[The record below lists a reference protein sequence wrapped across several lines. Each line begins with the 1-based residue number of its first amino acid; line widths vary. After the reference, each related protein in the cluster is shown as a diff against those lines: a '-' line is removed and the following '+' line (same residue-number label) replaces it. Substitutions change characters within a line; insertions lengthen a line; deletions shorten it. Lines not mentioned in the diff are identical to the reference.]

1 MFARLAKC
9 CAIKNKKKRTDV
21 KDIQQKKQT
30 VYPANTK
37 NNVMDTRKI
46 HE

>member
-9 CAIKNKKKRTDV
+9 CAIKDIEKRTDG

-30 VYPANTK
+30 VYPARTE